1 MSFIIEDFRQ
11 TSIDNWYW
19 FQQAL
24 TPDEVERLEKLQET
38 IPFKQAV
45 LSTDTHDLESY
56 RKSEIKWL
64 PQQNPDCTW
73 LYEKFVG
80 MVTEANR
87 SLWNFELIGI
97 FDDLQ
102 YTVYNAGGGHY
113 DWHMDIGSGVF
124 SRRKVSITLQL
135 SEPDEYEGGDFEF
148 LIGKDVTKLPRK
160 KGCAIIFPSFFLH
173 RVSPVTKGVRKSL
186 VLWISGQPYR

>member
-11 TSIDNWYW
+11 SSIDNWYW
-19 FQQAL
+19 FQEAL
-24 TPDEVERLEKLQET
+24 SPAEIALLEKLQAS

-45 LSTDTHDLESY
+45 INGSSHDLEEY

-64 PQQNPDCTW
+64 PQHQDECRW
-73 LYEKFVG
+73 LYEKFVS

-87 SLWNFELIGI
+87 SLWNFELTGI

-102 YTVYNAGGGHY
+102 YTVYHEGGGHY
-113 DWHMDIGSGVF
+113 DWHMDIGNGIF
-124 SRRKVSITLQL
+124 SRRKVSITVQL
-135 SEPDEYEGGDFEF
+135 SDPDEYEGGDFEF
-148 LIGKDVTKLPRK
+148 LLGKDITKLPRK

-173 RVSPVTKGVRKSL
+173 RVAPVTKGVRKSL
-186 VLWISGQPYR
+186 VLWIAGQPYR